1 MKRCLLWLLLIGIS
15 HAVPL
20 RASESPLEAP
30 ERVVLQLRWLHQPQF
45 VGYHMAKAKGF

>member
-1 MKRCLLWLLLIGIS
+1 MKRYLLWLLLIGIS

-20 RASESPLEAP
+20 RASESTLEAP

-45 VGYHMAKAKGF
+45 VGYHMAKAKGL